1 MRFKRYWLLALLLV
15 VTTDTSIAQQ
25 QRWVSLNQCVDQL
38 LLRWAPQQLV
48 GITYLSAGEPLLKT
62 TAAHVTAHN
71 GTLESILALQPSR
84 VIATA
89 FTDPRLVKQLREYTQ
104 VTRLAQPQ
112 SWADYK
118 RWRQQL
124 IELGLEEQV
133 SQHAAKTRV
142 QLARLKS
149 QPQQVVFV
157 MPNQWSWGEGSWAD
171 TLINQAGWQNLS
183 AAEGS
188 GLVALQ
194 LEQLLQWQPDTV
206 ILEGFSENSFAL
218 ANNWRHHPL
227 LKQWLQQQR
236 VTVID
241 SGKAACP
248 VVNIGLYLDALEQ
261 VQQQRVSHDPT
272 T

>member
-1 MRFKRYWLLALLLV
+1 
-15 VTTDTSIAQQ
+15 
-25 QRWVSLNQCVDQL
+25 
-38 LLRWAPQQLV
+38 
-48 GITYLSAGEPLLKT
+48 
-62 TAAHVTAHN
+62 
-71 GTLESILALQPSR
+71 
-84 VIATA
+84 
-89 FTDPRLVKQLREYTQ
+89 
-104 VTRLAQPQ
+104 
-112 SWADYK
+112 
-118 RWRQQL
+118 
-124 IELGLEEQV
+124 
-133 SQHAAKTRV
+133 
-142 QLARLKS
+142 
-149 QPQQVVFV
+149 

-218 ANNWRHHPL
+218 ANSWRHHPL

-241 SGKAACP
+241 SDKAACP

-261 VQQQRVSHDPT
+261 VQQQRVSYDPT

>member
-1 MRFKRYWLLALLLV
+1 MRFNRYWLLALLLLV
-15 VTTDTSIAQQ
+15 ITDTSKAQQ
-25 QRWVSLNQCVDQL
+25 PRWVSLNQCVDQL

-62 TAAHVTAHN
+62 AAAHVTAHN
-71 GTLESILALQPSR
+71 GTLESILALKPSR
-84 VIATA
+84 VLATA

-133 SQHAAKTRV
+133 GQHAAKTRA

-171 TLINQAGWQNLS
+171 TLISQAGWQNLS